1 MALISAEPR
10 MQSTSSRVFSGVAG
24 HLGDRQLGARKPILS
39 FLTISKSNTELKPS
53 GADPWICIRG
63 SAPPFSIPFPFSVSP
78 SLLSHSPY
86 KQAPLNQL
94 GDLGER
100 YKPYTE

>member
-53 GADPWICIRG
+53 GADP
-63 SAPPFSIPFPFSVSP
+63 
-78 SLLSHSPY
+78 
-86 KQAPLNQL
+86 
-94 GDLGER
+94 
-100 YKPYTE
+100 